1 MGCAH
6 DGDLGLVQ
14 SALRPDERERLNRL
28 RRAPEIGDELRVAG
42 GSNDRSARHG
52 DRVYPVLRLYEA
64 SSYHLDD
71 DRLHWRGS
79 LPSAPGHPG
88 WPARTCPA
96 FDRSPLLASWDTS
109 KGLTLLRSLRIC
121 EWSGFFVCSAI
132 IDRSIL
138 TEYEADDVLVVRE
151 PEQLRALAGD
161 VRARIVMLLRERAAS
176 TTELAVALGMAKG
189 TVGHHLKVLERAGLI
204 RVVATR
210 RVRAVT
216 EKYYGRVARLYV
228 LKTDEAAE
236 DTVGGGALAAVF
248 LRQAAEEILP
258 AEIEAQQITAGL
270 SHARLLPA
278 DARRLGMR
286 INRLFAAIQAA
297 DHPDGEPYGLA
308 ASLYPAPA
316 ALPRRDDDA

>member
-1 MGCAH
+1 M
-6 DGDLGLVQ
+6 
-14 SALRPDERERLNRL
+14 
-28 RRAPEIGDELRVAG
+28 
-42 GSNDRSARHG
+42 
-52 DRVYPVLRLYEA
+52 
-64 SSYHLDD
+64 
-71 DRLHWRGS
+71 
-79 LPSAPGHPG
+79 
-88 WPARTCPA
+88 
-96 FDRSPLLASWDTS
+96 S

-121 EWSGFFVCSAI
+121 ERARFFVCSTI

-161 VRARIVMLLRERAAS
+161 LRARIVMLLRERAAS
-176 TTELAVALGMAKG
+176 TTELAEALGMAKG

-204 RVVATR
+204 RIVATR
-210 RVRAVT
+210 QVRAVT

-228 LKTDEAAE
+228 LKTDETSE
-236 DTVGGGALAAVF
+236 DAVGGGALAAVF

-258 AEIEAQQITAGL
+258 AEIEAQRITAGL

-278 DARRLGMR
+278 DARRLGLR

-297 DHPDGEPYGLA
+297 DDPDGEPYGLA